1 MIKQQLDIEN
11 DMFESSGSMARKII
25 IGIVIIFVTS
35 WVGYISVRGLNTND
49 SLAIVR
55 TKVDILEVKQVDIIE
70 DLNDIKE
77 LSRQILD
84 DQIRRQRIGK

>member
-49 SLAIVR
+49 SLAVVR
-55 TKVDILEVKQVDIIE
+55 AKVDILEVKQVDIIE